1 MEEQIV
7 YVNLKQGDIA
17 RRVITPQ
24 MRKRFIGAI
33 GINVMILMEEQAHR
47 YDALSEKNVLIFGIG
62 PITGTGLMAGN
73 RCVITA
79 RSPITDIYGDSNIG
93 GDFPVKMR
101 SLGIHHLVFRGK
113 AETPQYLLC
122 SADGQIRLCA
132 A

>member
-1 MEEQIV
+1 M

-79 RSPITDIYGDSNIG
+79 RSPITDIYGVSAFPWKSRDSSVPLVQRGRTNPALRRG
-93 GDFPVKMR
+93 G
-101 SLGIHHLVFRGK
+101 SLGKIYR
-113 AETPQYLLC
+113 
-122 SADGQIRLCA
+122 
-132 A
+132 

>member
-47 YDALSEKNVLIFGIG
+47 YDALSEK
-62 PITGTGLMAGN
+62 M
-73 RCVITA
+73 
-79 RSPITDIYGDSNIG
+79 S
-93 GDFPVKMR
+93 
-101 SLGIHHLVFRGK
+101 
-113 AETPQYLLC
+113 
-122 SADGQIRLCA
+122 
-132 A
+132 